1 MEQSIKISKSTRGH
15 CARAIIANL
24 VFLFTL
30 SFAAHASGSAT
41 FYWEGESVTALSIE
55 LIKGDIVI
63 RPSPN
68 NRIEISAVKRG
79 RDAEVRQ
86 VKLELEEN
94 SSEISIRAVYPA
106 RKSRDEPKTRVEIDF
121 EVRLPPGVRLIGRT
135 EVGNIDALHLSN
147 PVRATSV
154 VGDIRISTSSHAEAK
169 TTNGDI
175 EVSMGHTAWSGT
187 LDFRTTNGNI
197 ALEIPRSSNV
207 EISATSTN
215 GEFDTDIFPVE
226 GNRYGIPGARI
237 RGKLGTGGRGLK
249 LRTVNGDLKLSGS
262 GD

>member
-1 MEQSIKISKSTRGH
+1 MNQSEKISKRTLGH
-15 CARAIIANL
+15 CARAIIASL
-24 VFLFTL
+24 IILFTL
-30 SFAAHASGSAT
+30 SFAVHASGSAT
-41 FYWEGESVTALSIE
+41 FQWDGEAVAALSIE
-55 LIKGDIVI
+55 LIKGDIVV

-86 VKLELEEN
+86 VRLEVKEN

-106 RKSRDEPKTRVEIDF
+106 RKNRDEPKTRVEIDF
-121 EVRLPPGVRLIGRT
+121 EVRLPPGVSLIGRT
-135 EVGNIDALHLSN
+135 EVGDIHALQLSN
-147 PVRATSV
+147 PVRANSV
-154 VGDIRISTSSHAEAK
+154 VGDIRISTSSHAEAE

-175 EVSMGHTAWSGT
+175 EASMGRTDWSGT

-237 RGKLGTGGRGLK
+237 RGMLGTGGRGLK
-249 LRTVNGDLKLSGS
+249 LRTVNGDLKLSGF